1 MAGSIAKE
9 DVGIVDCWNPCSIS
23 GLWHSPHVATLWI
36 HCNNDSSLKTAGT
49 LTGKWFDKPWKSF
62 QLTGRYTKVGRD
74 VYLGFTAAY
83 TDSVASLT
91 GFYSDRDRKIT
102 TFWLMSVFALENWE
116 NTVIGQATFT
126 KIF

>member
-1 MAGSIAKE
+1 MIFSPSG
-9 DVGIVDCWNPCSIS
+9 VGIVDFLDPCSIS
-23 GLWHSPHVATLWI
+23 GLWLSRNVATLWI
-36 HCNNDSSLKTAGT
+36 HCKHDAYLKTTGT
-49 LTGKWFDKPWKSF
+49 LAGKWFDKTGKSF

-83 TDSVASLT
+83 TDSVATLT
-91 GFYSDRDRKIT
+91 GFYFDKDRKIT
-102 TFWLMSVFALENWE
+102 TFWLMSVFDLEKWQ